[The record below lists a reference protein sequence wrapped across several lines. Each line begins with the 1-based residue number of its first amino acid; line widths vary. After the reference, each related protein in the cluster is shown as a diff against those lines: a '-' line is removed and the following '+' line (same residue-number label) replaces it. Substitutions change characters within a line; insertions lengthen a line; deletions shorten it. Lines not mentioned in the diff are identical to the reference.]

1 MSLNVP
7 GRRLRKIFEGNQI
20 RIVGPEWQKI
30 TKKWHHVTFKIEN
43 VVLAVIS
50 NFKIINLKIVFF
62 RKIFLN

>member
-7 GRRLRKIFEGNQI
+7 DRRIRTICEDNQI

-30 TKKWHHVTFKIEN
+30 TKKWHHVTFKIKN

-50 NFKIINLKIVFF
+50 NFKIINLKIEFVRKVF
-62 RKIFLN
+62 LT